1 MGIHHYSIEKI
12 SYQKMTITE
21 SNMNNNKN
29 TFHVTFCTW
38 NVFLFSKWKCIRLY
52 NFSENESVKKEM
64 GE

>member
-12 SYQKMTITE
+12 SYQKMTIIE
-21 SNMNNNKN
+21 LNMNNNKN
-29 TFHVTFCTW
+29 TFHVTCCTW
-38 NVFLFSKWKCIRLY
+38 NVFLFSKWKGIRLY